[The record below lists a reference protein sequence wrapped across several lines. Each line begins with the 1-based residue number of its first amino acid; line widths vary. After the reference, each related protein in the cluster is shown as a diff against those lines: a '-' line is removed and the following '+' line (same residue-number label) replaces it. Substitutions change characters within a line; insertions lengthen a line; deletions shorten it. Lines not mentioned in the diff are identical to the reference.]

1 VQFTDAPGDRGTR
14 VRIEQHAPGGMVS
27 RASATLTGRP
37 PQTVLRHDLKRFKM
51 LMETGEIAVSK
62 REDQ

>member
-1 VQFTDAPGDRGTR
+1 
-14 VRIEQHAPGGMVS
+14 MVS